1 MKEYHPRT
9 KVKLT
14 CGIARRFVQPKQAPS
29 KEEIVR
35 CSPLEVWSPT
45 HFCVNLLEL
54 LALNDLNYVEVHS
67 VLQKTTLLTCSVM
80 KMKKSIEMCLWPYFW
95 KGWRAGGQ
103 WTGLKGQTLLL
114 PSTNRTNDTSGVD
127 FPACTC
133 KFLASMDISS
143 YEMWRFIFLWSRLLL
158 CSFL

>member
-1 MKEYHPRT
+1 MYHCITFMLNYVGKSLKEYHPRT

-14 CGIARRFVQPKQAPS
+14 CGIARRFVQAEQAPS

-45 HFCVNLLEL
+45 HFCVRFLGFWPF
-54 LALNDLNYVEVHS
+54 NDLNYVEVHS
-67 VLQKTTLLTCSVM
+67 GLQNNMFDMFSYENE
-80 KMKKSIEMCLWPYFW
+80 KSIEMCLWPNSW

-103 WTGLKGQTLLL
+103 WTGSKGQTLLL

-133 KFLASMDISS
+133 KFLEPIDIS
-143 YEMWRFIFLWSRLLL
+143 R
-158 CSFL
+158 